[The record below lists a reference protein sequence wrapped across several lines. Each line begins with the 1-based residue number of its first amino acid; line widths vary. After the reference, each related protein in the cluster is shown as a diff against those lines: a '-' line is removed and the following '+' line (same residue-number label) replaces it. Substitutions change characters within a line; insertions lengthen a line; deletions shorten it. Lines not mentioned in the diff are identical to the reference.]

1 MAEPKAHAITLKGE
15 AHQQAART
23 GGSWQVVWSATVAV
37 ALLTLINGGYRRA
50 LEVLYVSELE
60 LMPHRHTTI
69 D

>member
-1 MAEPKAHAITLKGE
+1 MASREQAGIAPPSGAEE
-15 AHQQAART
+15 AVLT